1 MYEIHSRLSLLQTR
15 LELIEQGVHRLLALV
30 ESLIQQMRQV
40 AVPAQSQHNNNS
52 NSVYIER

>member
-40 AVPAQSQHNNNS
+40 AVPAQSQHNS